1 MVWVFGTVRNKQRY
15 LQPEFLPF
23 LPDVA
28 DPGPYGE
35 QPADEQAERDGR
47 LFEQLHDDA
56 GLSTFRL
63 PVCRLQRPVVVSV
76 QEEQRLAA
84 GHRLE
89 HLEHQRRGGACQ
101 HED

>member
-1 MVWVFGTVRNKQRY
+1 MWA
-15 LQPEFLPF
+15 EFLACS
-23 LPDVA
+23 PDVTDA
-28 DPGPYGE
+28 GPHGE
-35 QPADEQAERDGR
+35 QPADEQAQWNRG

-63 PVCRLQRPVVVSV
+63 PVCRLEGPIVVSV

-89 HLEHQRRGGACQ
+89 HLEHRRRGRACQ
-101 HED
+101 HKDTH